1 MVSKFVPPAGPPRV
15 LAFAQLTNSIGD
27 GAYFVCSALYFT
39 RIVGLSPTQVGL
51 GLTVGWAIGTFAG
64 VPLGHV
70 ADRRGPKGVAILLAV
85 ATAVA
90 VSSFLVV
97 RSFVPFLIAA
107 ILYTSCQCGMV
118 AARQALLAALVDA
131 ASRTQVRAY
140 LQATTNAGIAIGA
153 ALGGVA
159 LQFDTRAAYLA
170 AFALDAASFL
180 ASALV
185 LLRLPSVP
193 GSPRMHGEPALAVLR
208 DRPYA
213 LVSAINMIM
222 LLYMPMLSLIL
233 PLWIVE
239 HTAAPRWMVS
249 TLLVVNTV
257 SVVLFQVRVAKRVTG
272 LASAAGEMRYAGV
285 FLLVACA
292 VFALSAAGG
301 SAWLAAVVLLVGAGL
316 QVIGEMLLGA
326 GSWEI
331 SFGLAPPNKHG
342 QYQGFFGSG
351 LAIARML
358 GPSLLIALIITWGA
372 PGWFVLGGLFLAAGF
387 GMGPAVRWAARTRS
401 VSSENAPEPLGENG
415 RPTVP
420 RAG

>member
-51 GLTVGWAIGTFAG
+51 GLTLGWAIGSFAG
-64 VPLGHV
+64 VPLGHL

-85 ATAVA
+85 ATGVA

-107 ILYTSCQCGMV
+107 ILYTTCQCGLA
-118 AARQALLAALVDA
+118 AARQALLAGLVDA
-131 ASRTQVRAY
+131 ESRTKIRAY

-159 LQFDTRAAYLA
+159 LQFDTRTAYLA

-185 LLRLPSVP
+185 LLRVPSVA
-193 GSPRMHGEPALAVLR
+193 GSPRVHGEPALAVLR

-213 LVSAINMIM
+213 LISFLNMIM

-249 TLLVVNTV
+249 TLLVLNTV
-257 SVVLFQVRVAKRVTG
+257 AVVLFQVRVAKRVTG
-272 LASAAGEMRYAGV
+272 LGSAARELRYAGV
-285 FLLVACA
+285 ILLVACA
-292 VFALSAAGG
+292 VFALSTAGS
-301 SAWLAAVVLLVGAGL
+301 SAWLAALVLLAGAAL
-316 QVIGEMLLGA
+316 QVVGEMMLGS

-331 SFGLAPPNKHG
+331 SFGLAPANKHG
-342 QYQGFFGSG
+342 QYQGFFGTG
-351 LAIARML
+351 VAIARML

-387 GMGPAVRWAARTRS
+387 AMGPAVAWAARTRS
-401 VSSENAPEPLGENG
+401 VSLDPPEHQPHAPVTP
-415 RPTVP
+415 
-420 RAG
+420 